1 MTQKI
6 GLPEKQGL
14 YNPSLEKDSCGVGFI
29 ANIKGQKTHDIVAK
43 GLEILVNITHRG
55 ATGCDENTGDGAGIL
70 TQIPH
75 EFFKEEC
82 EKKKIELPNEGDYA
96 VGMLFLPRESDELLE
111 CEGIFEGIV
120 AKENLKLLGW
130 RDVPVDH
137 NSIGEIAKGTEPLI
151 KQVFIARENLD
162 SLAFERKL
170 YVVRKLVEKA
180 VRSSSMHNKNYFY
193 IPSLSSKVIVYKG
206 LLLAEQIGFF
216 YKDLK
221 NPSFKSALALVHQ
234 RYSTNTFPTWD
245 LAQPFRYIAH
255 NGEINTINGN
265 RNWMHAREGVLQSE
279 LFGEDIKKLFP
290 IITPDCSD
298 SASFDNAFELLVQAG
313 HSLTHAMMMLI
324 PEAWQNNTLMKEEK
338 RAFYNYYATKMEAWD
353 GPAAMAFTNGSQI
366 AATLDRNGLR
376 PARYVVTKDDTVI
389 LASETGVIEVDPQD
403 VAYKGR
409 LEPGKMFL
417 VDLNEGRIIG
427 DEEVKEVIYNAH
439 NYVEWLGHN
448 KTTLADLPEPT
459 YLPKGDTDTLL
470 QRQQAFGYTHEELK
484 MIIGPMARD
493 GKEPVGSMGTDTPLA
508 VLSNRPHLLY
518 NYFKQLF
525 AQVTNPPIDPI
536 REELVMSLVSFVG
549 HNANL
554 LDTKVPDF
562 SFIQLEHPILSNEDL
577 EKINKLNSS
586 DLRATKI
593 PMLFRTPGTGK
604 DLEEALIILCERA
617 KAVIE
622 EGYNVLILSD
632 RGVDHYHAP
641 IPTLLAVS
649 ALNHYLI
656 REKLRTNVN
665 MVVETGEAREVMHCA
680 LLIGYGATAINPYLA
695 FETID
700 DLIDQKLYIE
710 ETSKEKAHYNYIK
723 AIKSGLLKVISKM
736 GISTIQSYRSAQIF
750 EAIGLSSDFVE
761 KYFTGTASRIEG
773 IGLDVIAKEAISRHT
788 NGYIKLR
795 NPIETLEQG
804 GEYHYR
810 RDGEKHLFSP
820 EAIAKLQHSTRSD
833 NYATFKE
840 YSQAI
845 NDQSKALCTIRG
857 LLKFKKRKAIPIES
871 VEPASEIVKRF
882 ATGAMSYGSIS
893 KEAHETIAQA
903 MNALGGRSNTGEGGE
918 DAGRFLDNRR
928 SSIKQIA
935 SGRFGVTAHYLVNAD
950 ELQIKMAQG
959 AKPGEG
965 GQLPGKKV
973 DEVVGKLRHST
984 PGIDLISPPPHH
996 DIYSI
1001 EDLAQ
1006 LIHDL
1011 KNVNPSARISVKLVS
1026 EVGVGTVAAGVAKAK
1041 ADVILISGH
1050 DGGTGASPLTSLK
1063 YAGVPWELGLSETQQ
1078 VLLLNDLRSR
1088 VRIQTDG
1095 QLKTGR
1101 DVAIAALLGA
1111 EEFGFST
1118 APLVVS
1124 GCIMMRKCHLN
1135 TCPVGV
1141 ATQDPELRKK
1151 FTGKPEHLIKYFFFV
1166 AEEVREIMA
1175 SLGFSTLD
1183 EMIGRVDLLEVNDA
1197 ARHWKTQGV
1206 DLSAILYK
1214 PNLPARIVGRKA
1226 MDQDHNIDKAL
1237 DHKLIEAAKEA
1248 LESKKAVVSEFSI
1261 RNVNRTVGTMLSGE
1275 IAKRYGEEGLLE
1287 DTITYTF
1294 TGSAGQSFGAFGSPG
1309 LTMVLQGDANDY
1321 VGKGLSG
1328 AKLIIRPNQNA
1339 TFKASESII
1348 VGNTLLYGATSG
1360 EVYIN
1365 GRAGER
1371 FCVRNSGATAVVEGI
1386 GDHGC
1391 EYMTGGRVI
1400 VLGTTGRN
1408 FAAGMSGGIA
1418 YVYDEEGTFEGHLN
1432 REFVELESLLDTED
1446 EGFVKDLIAKHAA
1459 YTNSQKASDLLMN
1472 WDVESK
1478 KFYRVISSA
1487 YKAFLHNQKLEEKI
1501 G

>member
-1 MTQKI
+1 MSQKI
-6 GLPEKQGL
+6 GFPEQQGL
-14 YNPSLEKDSCGVGFI
+14 YNPSLEKDNCGVGFV
-29 ANIKGQKTHDIVAK
+29 ANIKGKKSHDIVAK
-43 GLEILVNITHRG
+43 GLEILVNLTHRG

-82 EKKKIELPNEGDYA
+82 KKSKIDLPNEGEYA
-96 VGMLFLPRESDELLE
+96 IGMLFLPRESDELLE
-111 CEGIFEGIV
+111 CEGLLEGII
-120 AKENLKLLGW
+120 AEEGMTLLGW

-137 NSIGEIAKGTEPLI
+137 NCIGEIAKGTEPLI
-151 KQVFIARENLD
+151 KQVFISRENR
-162 SLAFERKL
+162 SVEEFERKL
-170 YVVRKLVEKA
+170 YVIRKLAEKA
-180 VRSSSMHNKNYFY
+180 VRQSQMHNKDYFY
-193 IPSLSSKVIVYKG
+193 IPSLSSRVIVYKG

-265 RNWMHAREGVLQSE
+265 RNWMHAREGVLKSDY
-279 LFGEDIKKLFP
+279 FGEDLEKLFP
-290 IITPDCSD
+290 VITPNCSD
-298 SASFDNAFELLVQAG
+298 SASFDNAFELLVQTG
-313 HSLTHAMMMLI
+313 RSLTHAMMMLI
-324 PEAWQNNTLMKEEK
+324 PEAWQNNHSMNKDK
-338 RAFYNYYATKMEAWD
+338 RAFYNYHATTIEAWD
-353 GPAAMAFTNGSQI
+353 GPAAVAFTNGSQI

-376 PARYVVTKDDTVI
+376 PARYVVTKDDMVI
-389 LASETGVIEVDPQD
+389 LASETGVLEVEPNQ
-403 VAYKGR
+403 VALKGR

-427 DEEVKEVIYNAH
+427 DEELKEALYKSHDYA
-439 NYVEWLGHN
+439 EWIDRN
-448 KTTLADLPEPT
+448 KITLTDLPTPT
-459 YLPKGDTDTLL
+459 YLPEGDKDTLL

-484 MIIGPMARD
+484 MIIAPMAKD

-508 VLSNRPHLLY
+508 VLSNKPQLLY

-536 REELVMSLVSFVG
+536 REELVMSLVSFIG
-549 HNANL
+549 QNANL
-554 LDTKVPDF
+554 LDTKTKDF
-562 SFIQLEHPILSNEDL
+562 SFIQLEHPVLSNEDL
-577 EKINKLNSS
+577 EKLSKLNTS
-586 DLRATKI
+586 DLKATKV
-593 PMLFRTPGTGK
+593 PMLFKTPGTGN
-604 DLEEALIILCERA
+604 DLENALDLLCQRA
-617 KAVIE
+617 KTAIAD
-622 EGYNVLILSD
+622 GYNVLILSD
-632 RGVDHYHAP
+632 RGVNRYEAP
-641 IPTLLAVS
+641 IPALLAVS
-649 ALNHYLI
+649 ALNHFLI

-665 MVVETGEAREVMHCA
+665 IVVETGEAREIMHCA

-700 DLIDQKLYIE
+700 DLIDNKLYLEDIV
-710 ETSKEKAHYNYIK
+710 KEKAYYNYIK
-723 AIKSGLLKVISKM
+723 SIKAGLLKVISKM

-750 EAIGLSSDFVE
+750 EAIGLNSDLVK

-773 IGLDVIAKEAISRHT
+773 IGLDIIAEESITRHT
-788 NGYIKLR
+788 AGYAKLR
-795 NPIETLEQG
+795 SAHAALEQG
-804 GEYHYR
+804 GQYHYR

-820 EAIAKLQHSTRSD
+820 EAIAKLQQSTRIG
-833 NYATFKE
+833 NYETYKE
-840 YSQAI
+840 YAELI
-845 NDQSKALCTIRG
+845 NDQSKALCTVRG
-857 LLKFKKRKAIPIES
+857 LLNFKKREPIPLET
-871 VEPASEIVKRF
+871 VEPAANIVKRF
-882 ATGAMSYGSIS
+882 ATGAMSFGSIS
-893 KEAHETIAQA
+893 KEAHETIAKA

-918 DAGRFLDNRR
+918 DPERFTDDRR

-935 SGRFGVTAHYLVNAD
+935 SGRFGVTANYLVNAD

-973 DEVVGKLRHST
+973 NEVIGKVRHST

-1063 YAGVPWELGLSETQQ
+1063 YAGIPWELGLSETQQ
-1078 VLLLNDLRSR
+1078 VLLLNDLRGR

-1101 DVAIAALLGA
+1101 DVVIAALLGA
-1111 EEFGFST
+1111 EEYGFST
-1118 APLVVS
+1118 APLVVT
-1124 GCIMMRKCHLN
+1124 GCVMMRKCHLN

-1151 FTGKPEHLIKYFFFV
+1151 FSGKPEHLIKYFFFV
-1166 AEEVREIMA
+1166 AEEVRELMA
-1175 SLGFSTLD
+1175 QLGFRTID
-1183 EMIGRVDLLEVNDA
+1183 EMIGRVDVLEVNDA
-1197 ARHWKTQGV
+1197 LRHWKTKGV

-1214 PNLPARIVGRKA
+1214 PNLPQRIAGHKV
-1226 MDQDHNIDKAL
+1226 MEQDHNIDKAL
-1237 DHKLIEAAKEA
+1237 DHQLIATAQDA
-1248 LESKKAVVSEFSI
+1248 LEKGIPVTADFEIKNI
-1261 RNVNRTVGTMLSGE
+1261 NRTVGTMLSGE
-1275 IAKRYGEEGLLE
+1275 IAKRYGDEGLPE

-1294 TGSAGQSFGAFGSPG
+1294 TGSAGQSFGAFGAPG
-1309 LTMVLQGDANDY
+1309 FTMVLQGDANDY

-1328 AKLIIRPNQNA
+1328 AKIIINPDQSA
-1339 TFKASESII
+1339 TFNASENII

-1360 EVYIN
+1360 EVYIS
-1365 GRAGER
+1365 GLAGER
-1371 FCVRNSGATAVVEGI
+1371 FCVRNSGATAIVEGI

-1391 EYMTGGRVI
+1391 EYMTGGRVV
-1400 VLGTTGRN
+1400 VLGKTGRN

-1418 YVYDEEGTFEGHLN
+1418 YVYDEKGVFESNLN
-1432 REFVELESLLDTED
+1432 REFVELEKLVDTDDED
-1446 EGFVKDLIAKHAA
+1446 FVKELIIKHAS
-1459 YTNSQKASDLLMN
+1459 YTESKKANDILIN
-1472 WDVESK
+1472 WAAESK
-1478 KFYRVISSA
+1478 KFYRVISTA
-1487 YKAFLHNQKLEEKI
+1487 YKTILEAQKKENKV